1 MPAIRVGD
9 LSFRIR
15 FALTW
20 CSTFGDVSR
29 RSTLRHN
36 SAVRIRGL
44 ALVGAAAIVSSCSFT
59 SRDADSIGPVVAA
72 APTITDTSNPPP
84 APADQ
89 LVLSPDTTVI
99 LASSDTLRVD
109 SEASNPATVAAPF
122 ATDSQIQPLDTEL
135 ASVGHENGEP
145 TKAVQSRLLE
155 LGFWHAGVDGD
166 YGITTTQ
173 AVMAF
178 QKYVG
183 LEATGDVGEST
194 AVALSTATERARGRA
209 DTGDLVEIDK
219 ARQLL
224 FIVRGGNTIWT
235 LNTSTG
241 NGLPYEQP
249 DENTPGEIIRSVALT
264 PDGLWKV
271 NRERVEGW
279 WEGDLGEIYRPKYF
293 RGGIAV
299 HGAYNIPNYPASHG
313 CVRVSVPAMDFIW
326 EQDLMPMRSTVWV
339 HDG

>member
-1 MPAIRVGD
+1 MAVVG
-9 LSFRIR
+9 
-15 FALTW
+15 T
-20 CSTFGDVSR
+20 
-29 RSTLRHN
+29 
-36 SAVRIRGL
+36 
-44 ALVGAAAIVSSCSFT
+44 AAIVSSCSFT
-59 SRDADSIGPVVAA
+59 SRDADSTGLVVAA
-72 APTITDTSNPPP
+72 APGIPETSTAPPTSQ
-84 APADQ
+84 DQ

-99 LASSDTLRVD
+99 VSRGGSSSIVPP
-109 SEASNPATVAAPF
+109 ASNPAVVTALAA
-122 ATDSQIQPLDTEL
+122 TESEVIPLDTVL
-135 ASVGHENGEP
+135 ASVGHEDGEP

-155 LGFWHAGVDGD
+155 LGFWHAGVDD

-183 LEATGDVGEST
+183 LEATGDVDEST

-224 FIVRGGNTIWT
+224 FVVREGETLWT
-235 LNTSTG
+235 FNTSTG
-241 NGLPYEQP
+241 NGSPYEQV
-249 DENTPGEIIRSVALT
+249 DENTPGEIATGVALT
-264 PDGLWKV
+264 PNGLWKV

-313 CVRVSVPAMDFIW
+313 CVRVSVAAMDYIW
-326 EQDLMPMRSTVWV
+326 EQALMPMRSTVWV

>member
-1 MPAIRVGD
+1 MA
-9 LSFRIR
+9 
-15 FALTW
+15 
-20 CSTFGDVSR
+20 R

-44 ALVGAAAIVSSCSFT
+44 AVVGAAAIVSSCSFT
-59 SRDADSIGPVVAA
+59 SRDADPVGPVVAA
-72 APTITDTSNPPP
+72 APGISETSTAPPTS
-84 APADQ
+84 ADQ

-99 LASSDTLRVD
+99 PSSSDTSSVD
-109 SEASNPATVAAPF
+109 SQTSNPAAVTALA
-122 ATDSQIQPLDTEL
+122 ATDSEVLPLDTEL
-135 ASVGHENGEP
+135 ASVGHEDGEP
-145 TKAVQSRLLE
+145 TMAVQSRLLE

-183 LEATGDVGEST
+183 LEATGDVDEST
-194 AVALSTATERARGRA
+194 AAALSTATERAQGRA

-224 FIVRGGNTIWT
+224 FLVRDGETLWT

-241 NGLPYEQP
+241 NGLPYEQV
-249 DENTPGEIIRSVALT
+249 DENTPGEIATGVALT
-264 PDGLWKV
+264 PNGLWKV